1 MAFYEKSLQEVN
13 SLLGQDGYNES
24 DLFYDWWCSSKS
36 LLSKGKSLKKKAEY
50 VISQLGLDPAKVTL
64 TFKNNCPYSG
74 KLFDVFMIDSID
86 EKRRLWIVPSLGYT
100 SKMGKA
106 ELVIIDYE
114 TKNIDSFEFTYD
126 NWKTLKQEIKDNKLL
141 RTALHFAF
149 QQYLI

>member
-1 MAFYEKSLQEVN
+1 MALYEKSLQEVN
-13 SLLGQDGYNES
+13 NLLFQDGYDES

-36 LLSKGKSLKKKAEY
+36 LLSKGRSLKKKADY
-50 VISQLGLDPAKVTL
+50 VILQLGLDPAKVRL

-74 KLFDVFMIDSID
+74 KLFDVFMIDSLD
-86 EKRRLWIVPSLGYT
+86 EERRLWICPCLGYT
-100 SKMGKA
+100 ATMGKA

-114 TKNIDSFEFTYD
+114 TKNIDSFEFTFD
-126 NWKTLKQEIKDNKLL
+126 NWKNLKQEIKDNKLL